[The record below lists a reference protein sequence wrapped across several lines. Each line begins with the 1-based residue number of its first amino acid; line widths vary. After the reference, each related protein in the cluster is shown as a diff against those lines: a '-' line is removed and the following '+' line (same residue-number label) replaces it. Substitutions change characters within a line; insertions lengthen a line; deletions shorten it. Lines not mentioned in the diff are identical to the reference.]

1 MKHEHHHLGIQARGW
16 LVIVSTPNSTPRSR
30 NGRIEAGQSPRSH
43 ASSASAANADVD
55 SLNGCRKL
63 ASDQPEASCR
73 QRGQV
78 LSQRSHRHHN
88 WCRSVRCNSS
98 SGRPKAACWRR
109 VPPDLRCKYG
119 YHHTIVLH
127 FVRRLDFE
135 TRLAKGAPFGIPDFG
150 DHDQDIIDHDP
161 SGHWSWIAAADSAN
175 MRPDDERSLH
185 ECAKDRERRA
195 IRTRSR
201 PDCCRIDFD
210 LISDHS
216 AFVVDLFPINYL
228 LNRQSI

>member
-1 MKHEHHHLGIQARGW
+1 MKLNHHTNALNGDLPVSVVNTPG
-16 LVIVSTPNSTPRSR
+16 IVSGSR
-30 NGRIEAGQSPRSH
+30 IDRIVTGQWPVAID
-43 ASSASAANADVD
+43 ASSASHDQWIVGI
-55 SLNGCRKL
+55 LNGCIGMVPRDTTRCRKCGEV
-63 ASDQPEASCR
+63 PPI
-73 QRGQV
+73 G
-78 LSQRSHRHHN
+78 SQSRLIRLHG
-88 WCRSVRCNSS
+88 VRCNSS
-98 SGRPKAACWRR
+98 SSQPKAACWRPA
-109 VPPDLRCKYG
+109 PPALRGKYG